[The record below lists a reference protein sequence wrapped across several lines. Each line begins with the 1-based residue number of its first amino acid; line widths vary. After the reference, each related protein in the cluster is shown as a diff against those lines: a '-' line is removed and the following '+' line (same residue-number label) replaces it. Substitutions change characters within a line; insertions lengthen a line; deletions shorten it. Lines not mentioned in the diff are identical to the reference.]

1 MTLPGTTVTV
11 FGGTGFLGR
20 RIVDRLAGGGATV
33 RAAVRHPEGLGRRA
47 NVTGVRADVLDEASV
62 AAAVA
67 GASAVVN
74 AVSLYVEKGGAAPG
88 FHGVH
93 VDGAARVARLAAHGG
108 VERLVHISGIGAD
121 AGSPS
126 RFIGA
131 RGRGEEQVRAAFPGA
146 TIVRP
151 GVMFGSDDRFFNS
164 LADILSRSPVFPLIG
179 GGTRL
184 QPVAADDVAA
194 LVARALDRDAG
205 RGETF
210 ELGGPDIVT
219 MHEIVAWLRDVLQ
232 LRRAI
237 VPVPLPVARLQAR
250 LLELLPSPPLTVAQV
265 ELLSRDNVASARA
278 PGFDRLGL
286 QPTSF
291 REAVPAYIGGRYAAS
306 ARRMR

>member
-1 MTLPGTTVTV
+1 MKALTGTTVTV

-20 RIVDRLAGGGATV
+20 RIVDHVAGGGGAV
-33 RAAVRHPEGLGRRA
+33 RVAVRHPEGLGRRD
-47 NVTGVRADVLDEASV
+47 NITGVRADVLDEASV

-88 FHGVH
+88 FRDVH
-93 VDGAARVARLAAHGG
+93 EGGAARVARLAANSD
-108 VERLVHISGIGAD
+108 VERVVHISGIGAD
-121 AGSPS
+121 SGSPS
-126 RFIGA
+126 RFISA

-146 TIVRP
+146 MIVRP
-151 GVMFGSDDRFFNS
+151 SVMFGGDDRFFNS
-164 LADILSRSPVFPLIG
+164 LADILARSPVFPLIG

-194 LVARALDRDAG
+194 LVARALDRDDG

-210 ELGGPDIVT
+210 ELGGPDILT
-219 MHEIVAWLRDVLQ
+219 MREVIEWLRDVLH

-250 LLELLPSPPLTVAQV
+250 LLELLPSPPLTVSQV
-265 ELLSRDNVASARA
+265 ELLAADNVARAGA

-291 REAVPAYIGGRYAAS
+291 RQVVPAYIT
-306 ARRMR
+306 AR